1 MIINDLIVVGA
12 DPEVVNAYVGSGS
25 SDWFTDLER
34 TEELLVGWKKPVIFR
49 EQLGEVEKA
58 RH

>member
-1 MIINDLIVVGA
+1 MIKSHKMPCNDNKRPNFVGA

-34 TEELLVGWKKPVIFR
+34 TEELLVG
-49 EQLGEVEKA
+49 
-58 RH
+58 